1 MSKTILKDFT
11 NSKAF
16 IITGPTSGIGRAT
29 ALELAKHG
37 TVILVGRNPKKLDE
51 LQNIIEQ
58 KGQQAV
64 SVVCDISDMTS
75 VKYAAKQIIELGL
88 QIVGLLNN
96 AGIMSSKPTKSAQGW
111 DMTFATNHLGAF
123 ELTEMLAS
131 HLPDGAN
138 VVFIASAIEDPE
150 RKPAKLMGM
159 RGGRFI
165 SVEASARGE
174 WKEGGSKIAG
184 TDAYATSKQCILVST
199 MAFARENPRLH
210 FNAVEPGITR
220 GTSLGS
226 ESMNAIVHFIFGQ
239 IMAVI
244 PPFSTYSSTP
254 AKSAKVITK
263 VLIDQSG
270 KTGIYFDEKGKP
282 MLGSALSQDP
292 KFQDLVVAETRAF
305 LSKVK
310 E

>member
-1 MSKTILKDFT
+1 MSETKFKDFSE
-11 NSKAF
+11 SKAF

-29 ALELAKHG
+29 ALELARHG

-51 LQNIIEQ
+51 LQNIILQ
-58 KGQQAV
+58 KGQHAI

-75 VKYAAKQIIELGL
+75 VRYAAQQIIKLGL
-88 QIVGLLNN
+88 PIAGLLNN
-96 AGIMSSKPTKSAQGW
+96 AGIMPSKATKSVQGW

-150 RKPAKLMGM
+150 RKPAKVMGM

-174 WKEGGSKIAG
+174 WKEGGSKMPG
-184 TDAYATSKQCILVST
+184 TDAYATSKQCILASA
-199 MAFARENPRLH
+199 MAFARENTRLH

-220 GTSLGS
+220 GTSLGG
-226 ESMNAIVHFIFGQ
+226 ESTNAIVRFIFGH
-239 IMAVI
+239 IMAII

-254 AKSAKVITK
+254 DKSAKVIAG
-263 VLIDQSG
+263 VLTDESG
-270 KTGIYFDEKGKP
+270 RTGVYFDEKGQP
-282 MLGSALSQDP
+282 MFGSALSQDP
-292 KFQDLVVAETRAF
+292 KFQDLVVAETRSL
-305 LSKVK
+305 LSKI
-310 E
+310 